1 MIDTNSLTSR
11 WATQKIEPVT
21 ELMSR
26 KKIRSFL
33 SIPDARLE
41 DSGIYT
47 CTVQESVEG
56 HTAKDNLTV
65 TVVGECTHTHTHTK
79 THRHTSNTHG
89 NSHTHKCIIIIGE
102 SSMIVVLVGLFCGSS
117 ND

>member
-1 MIDTNSLTSR
+1 MIDMNFLRSC
-11 WATQKIEPVT
+11 WVHQKIEPVT

-65 TVVGECTHTHTHTK
+65 MVVGERTHTHTQ
-79 THRHTSNTHG
+79 RHTDTHTNTHG
-89 NSHTHKCIIIIGE
+89 YSHTNA
-102 SSMIVVLVGLFCGSS
+102 SSSLASQV
-117 ND
+117 